1 MSLIS
6 VDELKALVNQ
16 LAPPCVSLYMPTYQA
31 GAEIQQ
37 NPIRFKNLIKQAEY
51 LLQESSVLRHTDILD
66 LLQPALELDT
76 EAFWEHQ
83 NQGLAIFLAKDF
95 FRYYRLPIAF
105 TELVTVSDRFHL
117 KPLMPLLAADGHFYV
132 LALSQKQVRLFEG
145 TRYNIQEIEL
155 EDVPTNLDSALQYD
169 ETAKEGQFRIST
181 SKGGTNNPFQHAGSF
196 HGQGS
201 PDRDDPKADILQ
213 FFHLLDQGLQKYLH
227 GQQAPLLLAGV
238 EYLLPL
244 YQEANAYPHLVDTI
258 LPIENVG
265 ILKPEDLH
273 EQAWSVVQPYY
284 DQVQQTA
291 IDHYYEL
298 SGTGKTST
306 DLKEAVAGAYYGR
319 VDQLFVAVGIQQWG
333 RFNAD
338 ANEVTIHAEAEPGDE
353 DLLNAAAVQ
362 TVLNGGTVF
371 AVEPNH
377 VPDDAPVAAVF
388 RY

>member
-6 VDELKALVNQ
+6 VDELKTLVNQ

-51 LLQESSVLRHTDILD
+51 LLQESNALRHTDILN
-66 LLQPALELDT
+66 LLQPALDLDT

-95 FRYYRLPIAF
+95 FRYYCLPIAF

-117 KPLMPLLAADGHFYV
+117 KPLIPLLASDGHFYV

-145 TRYNIQEIEL
+145 TRYDIQEMEL
-155 EDVPTNLDSALQYD
+155 EDVPTNLDAALQYD
-169 ETAKEGQFRIST
+169 ETVKEGQFRIST

-265 ILKPEDLH
+265 VLKPEDLH

-284 DQVQQTA
+284 DQIQQTA

-377 VPDDAPVAAVF
+377 VPDDAPVAVVF